1 MAKET
6 DEEVIASVNQVNAH
20 MEGLQMEAEKKRR
33 AHEKAVEKAD
43 SAKAEADEADKA
55 VADYQ
60 GEHKKAAQKLMA
72 LMAKDPMKLQKLM
85 AAGLKTVTSSGE
97 ASAPSHGPASG
108 SRGCTEKSEKIVDFF
123 LELKI

>member
-6 DEEVIASVNQVNAH
+6 DEEVIASVNQVNAQ

-33 AHEKAVEKAD
+33 AYEKAVEKAD
-43 SAKAEADEADKA
+43 AAKAEADDADKA

-85 AAGLKTVTSSGE
+85 AAGLKTVTSGE
-97 ASAPSHGPASG
+97 ASA
-108 SRGCTEKSEKIVDFF
+108 
-123 LELKI
+123 

>member
-97 ASAPSHGPASG
+97 ASA
-108 SRGCTEKSEKIVDFF
+108 
-123 LELKI
+123 